1 MFFGTFEHAL
11 DDKNR
16 LMIPA
21 KLREEVPAEEG
32 GAFYITQ
39 GLDQCLYAYAQSGW
53 QAVVAKLQAGRGGYK
68 TANARNFLRLFF
80 SSALKQELDAQGR
93 LLLPDALREK
103 AALRREV
110 ALVGVMD
117 HIEIWDR
124 ARWTRF
130 KRGNQD
136 RYERFAEAAELF
148 G

>member
-1 MFFGTFEHAL
+1 MFYGTFEHAL
-11 DDKNR
+11 DEKKR

-21 KLREEVPAEEG
+21 KLREEIPAAEG
-32 GAFYITQ
+32 GAFYVTQ
-39 GLDQCLYAYAQSGW
+39 GLDQCLFAYAQSGW
-53 QAVVAKLQAGRGGYK
+53 QAVVGKLQSGRGGYK
-68 TANARNFLRLFF
+68 SQSARNFLRLFF

-103 AALRREV
+103 AGIRKEV

-124 ARWTRF
+124 ARWMRF